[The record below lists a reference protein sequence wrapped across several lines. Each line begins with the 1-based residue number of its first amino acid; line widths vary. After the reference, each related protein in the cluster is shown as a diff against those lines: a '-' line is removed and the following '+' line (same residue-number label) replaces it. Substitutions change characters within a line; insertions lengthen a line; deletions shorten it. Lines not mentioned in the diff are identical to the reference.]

1 MDSEHLPD
9 TRYIR
14 VDVRGDSEE
23 LWQKFRSKLLQG
35 LNDLLDAV
43 VDPESGTTLRE
54 ETQNLAAAVLN
65 HAKARLAR
73 PGVEIE
79 KLEAEIHR
87 LYTQAEADLADARKK
102 RAEAAALEFDT
113 KVKRMRLFLGGAKA
127 LLTGDEGE
135 EAVLFG
141 TQIDTFIKSLDE
153 FSSS

>member
-9 TRYIR
+9 KRYIR
-14 VDVRGDSEE
+14 VDVRGDNEA
-23 LWQKFRSKLLQG
+23 LWRQFRSKLLQG

-79 KLEAEIHR
+79 KLEAEIHQ
-87 LYTQAEADLADARKK
+87 LYADARKK
-102 RAEAAALEFDT
+102 HAEAAALEFDT
-113 KVKRMRLFLGGAKA
+113 KVRQMRFILGGARA
-127 LLTGDEGE
+127 LLTGDEGK
-135 EAVLFG
+135 EAVLFL
-141 TQIDTFIKSLDE
+141 TQIAAFIKSLDE